1 MSAAL
6 TTIANTTIELTAADA
21 FGGFVA
27 MIVGIVSFL
36 TISGLAVSM
45 TLGASKNSPGTMAIT
60 GVAGLLSVLIAAG
73 LYLTLSAK
81 HTLLL
86 EGCPAET
93 WDRLGGLF
101 AMILG
106 SLALLSLI
114 GIAVVMTIGAFM
126 PSKSPTTSWPMDQEQ
141 AFTGFD
147 RRNNAAQSQAWV
159 FAVAAAVVVFG
170 FAFGVYKGVTP
181 DIKDLSKDMNMSNL
195 TKKKVDPAATPAKK
209 TEEKKTEEKAPE
221 KTEEKT
227 PEKKSE

>member
-27 MIVGIVSFL
+27 LIVGIVSFL

-60 GVAGLLSVLIAAG
+60 GVASLLSVLIAVG

-93 WDRLGGLF
+93 WDKLGGVF
-101 AMILG
+101 ALVIG
-106 SLALLSLI
+106 SVALLALA

-126 PSKSPTTSWPMDQEQ
+126 PSKSPITSWPMEQEQ

-147 RRNNAAQSQAWV
+147 RRNSASQSQAWV

-195 TKKKVDPAATPAKK
+195 TKKKVEPAATPA
-209 TEEKKTEEKAPE
+209 KKTEEKAPE
-221 KTEEKT
+221 KTEEKA